1 MTFTRMQQF
10 MIEDGFPPE
19 LILSD
24 EQRKADW
31 KGHHYT
37 RQGSRFSTIG
47 RLDPGEARQRRK
59 VQREYDLH
67 RERVRE
73 ARKEREEEDREE
85 RLEKHF
91 EKERRRHG

>member
-37 RQGSRFSTIG
+37 RQGSRLLPLTVG
-47 RLDPGEARQRRK
+47 LW
-59 VQREYDLH
+59 RELSAVNDRAH
-67 RERVRE
+67 R
-73 ARKEREEEDREE
+73 
-85 RLEKHF
+85 
-91 EKERRRHG
+91 